1 MSQPNLTEDLNVIA
15 NSDLEITYMD
25 GDLDIIQKLDDEPN
39 DVGGLTSAELKAKFD
54 EGSNKIKK
62 FLNESLI
69 PELLAADATEADRAE
84 AEADRAEAEQERV
97 AAETKRV
104 SAENARAT
112 AEQTRTSAETA
123 REGRESGRVSAEESR
138 ANAENKRETAEQSRA
153 KSESDRQTA
162 EIQRASAEQD
172 RTAAEE
178 NRVSAENTRA
188 FHEAARAQAEA
199 ARQGAEQER
208 ADAETARRAAETS
221 RNVWE
226 DYDSTKAYVPGNK
239 VAWQGSSYVNI
250 SACTGITPTEKSDY
264 WKLIARKG
272 ADGQGAGDMLAS
284 VYDPQNKAQ
293 DVFAYAD
300 QKIPASA
307 KGKAGGVASLG
318 TDGKVPMAQLPQ
330 FAAAD
335 HTHSAAAIG
344 AAPSSHNH
352 DASQITSGTLPVARG
367 GTGQTTLT
375 PAVATKGVRQ
385 IYAGTT
391 DMTAGSSSLTTGC
404 IYLVYE

>member
-1 MSQPNLTEDLNVIA
+1 MSLEKITTQQMDAKGVCAAPDVLNGTPAQNKAVFDRMVRELIAPAYNAAVDAINAINQTESGI
-15 NSDLEITYMD
+15 
-25 GDLDIIQKLDDEPN
+25 
-39 DVGGLTSAELKAKFD
+39 
-54 EGSNKIKK
+54 
-62 FLNESLI
+62 
-69 PELLAADATEADRAE
+69 EAAE
-84 AEADRAEAEQERV
+84 AL
-97 AAETKRV
+97 RV
-104 SAENARAT
+104 SAENLRA
-112 AEQTRTSAETA
+112 AAETA
-123 REGRESGRVSAEESR
+123 REQAESGRVTAEEAR
-138 ANAENKRETAEQSRA
+138 VAAENLRAAAEELRA
-153 KSESDRQTA
+153 A
-162 EIQRASAEQD
+162 AEQD

-188 FHEAARAQAEA
+188 SHEAARAQAEA

-208 ADAETARRAAETS
+208 ADAETARRAAETA

-250 SACTGITPTEKSDY
+250 SACTGITPTGNNDY
-264 WKLIARKG
+264 WLLIARKG
-272 ADGQGAGDMLAS
+272 ADGQGAGDMLAY
-284 VYDPQNKAQ
+284 VYDPHGKAQ

-300 QKIPASA
+300 QKIPASD
-307 KGKAGGVASLG
+307 KGKTGGVASLG

-335 HTHSAAAIG
+335 HTHSAADVG

-352 DASQITSGTLPVARG
+352 GASQITSGTLPVARG